1 MIHAHKTF
9 LPLYFLPLKVSKSVP
24 RLAIILTGTLLLSA
38 CASSPE
44 APTQSLQAAQQ
55 AITTAEQAGVA
66 DYSSID
72 LSKARAKLAAAHTA
86 VEHDEM
92 VRAEQL
98 ADEAFISAKLAS
110 ARAKELKAEE
120 VNTQMKASTETLKLE
135 MRRNTGQQ
143 Q

>member
-1 MIHAHKTF
+1 MIHAPQANIF
-9 LPLYFLPLKVSKSVP
+9 QIFNRPVP
-24 RLAIILTGTLLLSA
+24 KLAKILTGMLLLTA

-66 DYSSID
+66 EHSSID

-86 VEHDEM
+86 VEHKEM
-92 VRAEQL
+92 IRAERL
-98 ADEAFISAKLAS
+98 ADEAFVSAKLAS
-110 ARAKELKAEE
+110 ARAEEIKAGAINE
-120 VNTQMKASTETLKLE
+120 QMKASTETLKIE